1 MRQSGEDD
9 IGGDVAKDAKTNLFY
24 CNFVR
29 LACLKK
35 QYLTAFT
42 SRTEVRISHRP
53 GWGTLITSATNT
65 KVLATAARNA
75 EVKDLALKYW

>member
-1 MRQSGEDD
+1 MRKSGDDD

-24 CNFVR
+24 CKVTV
-29 LACLKK
+29 ACLEK